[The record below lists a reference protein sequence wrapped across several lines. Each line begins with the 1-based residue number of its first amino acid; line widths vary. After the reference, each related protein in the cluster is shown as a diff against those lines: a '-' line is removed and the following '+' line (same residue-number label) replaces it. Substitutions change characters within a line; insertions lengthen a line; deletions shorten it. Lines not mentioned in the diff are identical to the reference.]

1 MKKNNPVDKAQSGRN
16 VPNTPTAPPTS
27 PLDEGFMEEKYGG
40 YQPSSSMGD
49 VVRYSSKGKYATTPG
64 DSSSDIT
71 QDLTNYLAS
80 PGDKGFTVKGASL
93 DKFAE
98 ARTGRYKSYLPGYDM
113 EEAEALG
120 QSSFDK
126 AISGVTKGLG
136 LMGTTFI
143 NSTVNLAYGAVQWG
157 KTGQFSSFYDN
168 DLTRSLDEFNKGLE
182 DSMPNYYTQAERN
195 AKWNDPNYF
204 FTANFLWDGVVKN
217 LGFAAGAALS
227 GAAFTSALKALPLTA
242 RLFAAGK
249 GAQALSATEA
259 GLASNTGKVANSY
272 GKLLQLNK
280 EFASG
285 YNSMNAGGR
294 AVVAGLA
301 TSGEA
306 SIEAMH
312 NMHELKDTLVQ
323 EFIDE
328 NGYTPSASDMERIE
342 EAAAGAGNK
351 AFLANVALL
360 TATNYIQFPKILGS
374 TYRGEKNVANGLI
387 RETRDVVQEGGK
399 YIAKSK
405 YPKLATL
412 GRAVKN
418 PYLFSYSEAFEEV
431 SQFTAAVATKDY
443 YKKKSQGEAANW
455 VESFGVGIKEGML
468 SDEGAKNALI
478 GGISGAIMMGPGKV
492 GAARKK
498 KRDTENLVSALNS
511 SDLKTAF
518 SKFTQETNDSV
529 ERAAVLQ
536 KERMSAIKDGRVL
549 ESKDLEADYIIN
561 YLTPRI
567 KYGRLDLVQAEIAE
581 YKKLASTKE
590 GFNELVA
597 EGKAL
602 ESDTRESF
610 IARLEKFEQTTN
622 NINTLWQSINLRYS
636 ALRDD
641 KGAPLY
647 DEDVINKM
655 IYTSGKVAD
664 YDQRIP
670 QVTQDLTNAG
680 IDVAGLTQSLLEG
693 NLDEFDK
700 AYAQIEN
707 LNSVSKDELQ
717 EKLKDV
723 SEMILRRQEFFNTYE
738 DIKAN
743 PSNFKEVKVSEDS
756 PLATKQTIKIKTKRG
771 ERDIEIGTAYFAGKG
786 VDYSKDPIDKKIQVS
801 RFVVEGVT
809 EDNKIKIKNLDTGK
823 VSTVTADQF
832 ENFNVSK
839 ESLLKGNPT
848 ANFFFEHRNE
858 MFEYNFGKNFGGK
871 RRGRL
876 EYKDNKLYFVYLD
889 PKGKVTSKLV
899 INKDFVPQGEFKYA
913 KVRQVG
919 SVRDR
924 KQGDARESFMTSKEI
939 KEMDAGLKQTREDRL
954 SLISQL
960 GEQAKEE
967 LKNITEK
974 LAKQTEQ
981 LAKVKEDLKNIQK
994 MKETG
999 EKIKLNFSKATKSF
1013 TRSLNILAKMQT
1025 EIEAEIE
1032 SLEALKDENEFNIE
1046 YFESFSEEMKDSD
1059 EDNQQFIKELQDQQK
1074 LLKDNGVNLS
1084 SAIDKAKKLSD
1095 VTKKAIKSATKMF
1108 RNAIKSTYIVDQDYS
1123 EYLSDLLDQVASG
1136 ENLQETWPLLKQE
1149 MVNFALTS
1157 DLSKDTNINESLLLK
1172 ALDDVNQLTEDLNAM
1187 RAEYKARKT
1196 IIDRFQLAI
1205 NELNARKAEE
1215 ERLANNAKLVEQ
1227 ALKSG
1232 STEPQVNF
1240 FASDKKFEPTSKK
1253 PVDRIYKST
1262 IGVDSSYSD
1271 NSTIEPH
1278 QERANKFGFNLES
1291 FDNRDGI
1298 RGVYVTAKTEA
1309 LLGLSGLM
1317 DLILNNVS
1325 GEERK
1330 QELKDKAIVMVMVDE
1345 SGELV
1350 GVDGQPIP
1358 QGEVLLDNVIFQAMP
1373 ASGFRNGAMFRDG
1386 TTKEQVDAVNKQYNK
1401 WIDGVLSQTA
1411 IGTPQKIE
1419 ASFGIP
1425 QVKRDENGNK
1435 IYTTTTSVE
1444 DAGLVS
1450 EVEINEGDPLIEI
1463 PTLGQ
1468 SADQG
1473 TTNYS
1478 NSPGSVY
1485 LTLKNGLV
1493 KLKNRLHTDAEA
1505 SAIYDVLLEL
1515 SKVMVSEKGGITS
1528 DKAIKLLNFLRG
1540 TVYWGVPET
1549 QQGERKDPGNNSIF
1563 FEKDKKTGRFMLV
1576 MSNKGEEF
1584 LFTPTGISA
1593 NKELMLETLGG
1604 MYNNVSKTKANN
1616 TNQKFTQIISV
1627 STEGEIKSVT
1637 WPNYQSYLLSKK
1649 KPDGTEREGFEL
1661 PLFTIMEPLEE
1672 GETNRKGIYFY
1683 TSNTAD
1689 DFEIPE
1695 PAVQKAAA
1703 KSKPN
1708 YTIPKTNK
1716 VTYLLDGET
1725 RNTYTSPAGKII
1737 FFKAKASKNGIKVDD
1752 VTIVGNPE
1760 SDLAEVMDNMRKAGK
1775 TEDQIKQAIKV
1786 AVFNAIAPQAAEDAR
1801 QGKFEDSYIPE
1812 LPPDVNNPV
1821 ENDPRFA
1828 FKGGKPS
1835 APAPIQAP
1843 SAPEPAPVPPLGDP
1857 RFAFSEGNGT
1867 SNEPLPQTS
1876 EVEALQE
1883 RVNIIVESN
1892 MRDAFNLV
1900 IEDARQRGETIKG
1913 LNVNDVL
1920 DGINKEYKE
1929 LEKAQST
1936 LKKYYGN
1943 TKISKLTK
1951 EDIFELEDF
1960 ITTHFGLVER
1970 FLSNQQTSD
1979 FEEVAEESDFE
1990 EVADDDEFND
2000 LLNNYAEDDGDET
2013 RQVIDRL
2020 VEETENWS
2028 EVEKWMSKNFPMVPL
2043 YRVKNILQYEDG
2055 IKEAWGVFSKGA
2067 IYVYENA
2074 EVGTVY
2080 HEVFEG
2086 VWKTFTTAK
2095 EQENVLKEFRSRKGT
2110 FVDRPTGKTIKYSEA
2125 TNQEVKEQLA
2135 EEFRDFILKKKAP
2148 KSGSLISKLWKQLK
2162 SFIERAILGKGFTEE
2177 LFTRID
2183 SGGFKG
2189 MKSPF
2194 GSQLS
2199 LANKGVIDI
2208 ESKVVRKGDEARD
2221 KILNDKVTTDTIQE
2235 MTYQMLKSL
2244 VANDKNIFELQ
2255 PISEKEMYKDIYE
2268 KVMNTVESQ
2277 AATYNKALSD
2287 PAVPE
2292 KFKDR
2297 IKLLVQSNLKL
2308 REDITKDW
2316 PILTEKHKEY
2326 MKAFRVN
2333 FDEDANEQS
2342 KDEDKI
2348 RESNK
2353 FDASKIDSFK
2363 AAPLGIK
2370 LLMST
2375 LPIMESDGRRLKS
2388 SINGRVLLPVG
2399 KVYITLMNKLHNSKN
2414 VSEMMENLRV
2424 LAEEDLNYRTLYKRI
2439 TKRDYTEKG
2448 TDYSKIKDEDAIQII
2463 AGMWKTFKKQSP
2475 DVTNV
2480 FVFENGEVVV
2490 GDATLS
2496 SAANQLRSEYVYS
2509 IAGLAKKNKGFFFY
2523 RQGAYYPNIK
2533 LLDVYQFDKSSNTA
2547 NIDSMLSFLNRLGT
2561 PFTKNEYNKLSI
2573 KNKKVFKNTVLGIK
2587 ESLRTSGKTVVISK
2601 QSLSISGNLLNL
2613 GILKEAATN
2622 PEFNS
2627 TYFNLS
2633 GERVQVFFGPN
2644 AASEL
2649 YNVLSSIKN
2658 LSELAGT
2665 NYEYL
2670 LEGKDVFS
2678 QNSTIIKR
2686 MFRSDGQRKSSV
2698 DLFKSGYIG
2707 GIVNP
2712 DKGGKSSARLS
2723 KRERFIQELNNNI
2736 VGKFLNLVPGDAS
2749 LEWALEMGNA
2759 VSLSDLADGDAVTN
2773 EIFKGF
2779 FISELNLSR
2788 EGREI
2793 VNPKYED
2800 GVTEFEKRKTTDLRF
2815 FKGILGETLHNKI
2828 IEAKGDPI
2836 AVYEK
2841 FEDDINK
2848 KLKEYIDRDVEV
2860 TKDTLVRFGLLNTLE
2875 GAEVE
2880 GGPAQEVKYTIDSLD
2895 LPVGMTESEY
2905 NRQLKSLSVNY
2916 MIANI
2921 EMHKILYSDP
2931 YQYKDELKRTKSF
2944 LSPRQALISGDVQV
2958 NSLLNRVYNKEFS
2971 SKKDKDG
2978 NIQDSGFTDFMRD
2991 YMRTSTHKD
3000 VMSYVEG
3007 LAGYSKYEETDG
3019 GGTIAYKS
3027 YRNFRIR
3034 ANDWNRK
3041 EEEQYIY
3048 DVEYEKLVKKLDE
3061 SVNSLKTT
3069 EAKNATRKRN
3079 EKTLNKFRK
3088 KDPKVQS
3095 AYKTLK
3101 PIVSGSKL
3109 GKDGLP
3115 SPFNNVVLD
3124 KYSLFP
3130 LSFKV
3135 MNEIKISSDG
3145 KLGQNGIN
3153 LHNKLQ
3159 KEDIDYIVFDSG
3171 RKVGAE
3177 TSHETYNKDGSFNN
3191 EEYVDV
3197 VNVPFSIM
3205 SIQTEVPSKEKA
3217 LVTRGSQ
3224 TTKLLTLDY
3233 MESGVPI
3240 DFREFE
3246 GESEGSRFD
3255 QWEALTRDEKL
3266 EQSKVFRMIV
3276 ENQELLEA
3284 MTNEGYESMLIKLGL
3299 EDIDGKIVV
3308 TDFSEAANT
3317 LRDEIFKREVNDNIS
3332 EALTDFLENKGN
3344 TVLEG
3349 TPVYQIVR
3357 NILYSVVDKNIVRPK
3372 ISGSQKVQIS
3382 SALFESVRPEFN
3394 KDLKGYTSDVLNFYE
3409 DKNGKRVMEVMVGR
3423 WFNSSMSDKELLE
3436 YLNNTKE
3443 GQDILQGLAFRIP
3456 TQAQNSIDAIKIAGF
3471 LPKEFGDN
3479 VVVPSAIV
3487 AKVGSDFDI
3496 DKLSMYFKNIFYR
3509 NGKLESVPYFGI
3521 GKEAKDKFNRMFE
3534 NGEIIDRDSREKLE
3548 KELKLFREG
3557 NYAYEDKLVEAIFGE
3572 LGIVSEQDIIEEF
3585 TTELSES
3592 NSTLKETIV
3601 NKLYKQSL
3609 ENEYIRSSEK
3619 LVSDPLNF
3627 EKLITPNDATSMKK
3641 LSNKVVKK
3649 VSGNVVSYSSVNN
3662 MLSRQFMSSL
3672 RHDFVTGKR
3681 AIGVAAVSQTGL
3693 SVNQRTSVF
3702 INTENIKNL
3711 PEKDRKWL
3719 GDGEIRFSDYNKIE
3733 RGGKVYATTSNIYN
3747 VKGGRISNINS
3758 MIMDGFVDIA
3768 KGPWIM
3774 QMGITPKVAPVVLL
3788 LNSLGVPIEDIVYFI
3803 NQPIIKQHLQNLEN
3817 VGYSTP
3823 YITDMI
3829 NDLKKDYFPDLET
3842 SAIENE
3848 YPSTIPAEET
3858 LFENLGKGPSD
3869 FNKKEKID
3877 QVFMLDEFLKY
3888 SKMADQSYTTTQGSN
3903 YDTSR
3908 FNDPSLIF
3916 RKEVQTDLA
3925 LSNIFS
3931 AFDKE
3936 GEVIPAVVALLD
3948 NSFIGNMRD
3957 KIMDSRNAISNFLIS
3972 DRGETRK
3979 MLEEIL
3985 TPYAQDRYLSDK
3997 DFVKIYR
4004 KAVNDLFDFAVQ
4016 TDQKLN
4022 MNLKDSLL
4030 SEDGTASEVL
4040 DFINEVKGN
4049 TNHPSGLHYNDIVQS
4064 LEVRMSEKAGEGR
4077 PNNVTL
4083 KNKGGKA
4090 YDQNKVIHS
4099 FRELKV
4105 ALKGK
4110 TNLYDKIVM
4119 LSILQSGLSPSPIS
4133 FTDLIPYE
4141 DISRIYNKTLPKL
4154 EEISNLEDFEKL
4166 DMFQRNNYNNDSIVA
4181 QKKLFRGVFKNF
4193 DGGKSLKYPSIDF
4206 LPAPIKK
4213 MITRGDIPQV
4223 ITQYAADGSPDIIS
4237 ATWND
4242 NLGKNKIAKMR
4253 KEGDYSY
4260 VNRALMKLVRDEN
4273 TGEPYV
4279 YVSKDKPYHI
4289 YKAINTVGDSFRAQ
4303 EFYDNA
4309 TKSLFDNGYM
4319 KVEEVSDIVITS
4331 AFDAEV
4337 LKKSKRP
4344 KYTKQA
4350 PTQQTIGIKSI
4361 PMQPDNASKILSG
4374 QKTTTLRSNNLPSGI
4389 YNIGGQQFN
4398 ITNRGLLSIKEA
4410 GGIETISKSEAFAKS
4425 GPKFSSTKDFLAG
4438 KRKLYV
4444 YDISPI
4450 NQPTQQTNGVTDF
4463 SKYKNSDWNT
4473 FKSLGRRKKVM
4484 DHLEAYDNNNNKAT
4498 QERLMFD
4505 VLGYLEGFSRS
4516 DFNSHPLV
4524 KELKE
4529 AVKKIKT
4536 DGYKF
4541 SFDESKGLFYIE
4553 TPDGSFY
4560 NNRPAVLNKP
4570 TTSDPSDVDMSFGL
4584 TKEDFDEYSP
4594 GGANPIEQEITVA
4607 GNDFIVGNA
4616 RFPKSLATVEFLERR
4631 GYSPQL
4637 IKKII
4642 DKIC

>member
-1 MKKNNPVDKAQSGRN
+1 MKKNNPVDKAQSGKS
-16 VPNTPTAPPTS
+16 VPNTSTPPPTF

-40 YQPSSSMGD
+40 YEPSSSMSD
-49 VVRYSSKGKYATTPG
+49 VVRYSSKGRYATTPG
-64 DSSSDIT
+64 DSNSNN
-71 QDLTNYLAS
+71 LANLENYLAS
-80 PGDKGFTVKGASL
+80 SGDRGFAPESATL

-120 QSSFDK
+120 QGSFDK
-126 AISGVTKGLG
+126 AVSGVTKGLG

-182 DSMPNYYTQAERN
+182 DSMPNYYTKAERN
-195 AKWNDPNYF
+195 AKWYDSNYF

-227 GAAFTSALKALPLTA
+227 GAAFTSALKAIPITA

-259 GLASNTGKVANSY
+259 GLASNAGRVPNSY

-387 RETRDVVQEGGK
+387 KEAGDVVEQGGK
-399 YIAKSK
+399 YIAKKSK

-412 GRAVKN
+412 GRAIKN

-431 SQFTAAVATKDY
+431 SQFSAAVATKDY
-443 YKKKSQGEAANW
+443 YKKKSQGEAASW
-455 VESFGVGIKEGML
+455 VESFGVGINEGML

-478 GGISGAIMMGPGKV
+478 GGISGAIMMGPGKF

-536 KERMSAIKDGRVL
+536 KERMNAIKDGRVL

-567 KYGRLDLVQAEIAE
+567 KYGRLDLVKADIAE

-602 ESDTRESF
+602 ESDTKESF
-610 IARLEKFEQTTN
+610 IKRLEKFEQTTN

-641 KGAPLY
+641 KNNPLY
-647 DEDVINKM
+647 NEDVINKM

-670 QVTQDLTNAG
+670 EVSQDLTAAG

-707 LNSVSKDELQ
+707 LNNVSKDELQ

-738 DIKAN
+738 DIKGN
-743 PSNFKEVKVSEDS
+743 PLNFKEVEVEVSEDS
-756 PLATKQTIKIKTKRG
+756 PLTKKQTIKVKTKRG
-771 ERDIEIGTAYFAGKG
+771 ETEIEIGTTYFAGKG
-786 VDYSKDPIDKKIQVS
+786 VDYSKDSIDTKIPMS
-801 RFVVEGVT
+801 RFVVEGVS
-809 EDNKIKIKNLDTGK
+809 ENGKIIVKNLDTGK
-823 VSTVTADQF
+823 VSNITPAEF
-832 ENFNVSK
+832 ENLNVGK
-839 ESLLKGNPT
+839 ESTLKNNVN
-848 ANFFFEHRNE
+848 ANFFYEHRE
-858 MFEYNFGKNFGGK
+858 EIFTYNFGKNFGKK

-876 EYKDNKLYFVYLD
+876 EYKNGKLYFVYLD

-899 INKDFVPQGEFKYA
+899 TRKDFEPQGEFKYA
-913 KVRQVG
+913 KVQQVG

-924 KQGDARESFMTSKEI
+924 KQGDSRVAFMTSKEI
-939 KEMDAGLKQTREDRL
+939 KDMDAGLNQTREDRL

-974 LAKQTEQ
+974 LTKQTEQ

-994 MKETG
+994 MKDTG

-1013 TRSLNILAKMQT
+1013 TRSLNKLTKMQS
-1025 EIEAEIE
+1025 EIETEIE

-1046 YFESFSEEMKDSD
+1046 YFESFSEEISDSF
-1059 EDNQQFIKELQDQQK
+1059 EDTKQFVKELKDQQK
-1074 LLKDNGVNLS
+1074 LLKDNGVSLS

-1095 VTKKAIKSATKMF
+1095 VTKKAIKSATKIF
-1108 RNAIKSTYIVDQDYS
+1108 RNALKSTYIVDQDYS

-1149 MVNFALTS
+1149 MANFALTS

-1187 RAEYKARKT
+1187 RAEYKARNA
-1196 IIDRFQLAI
+1196 IIDRFQVAI
-1205 NELNARKAEE
+1205 NELNAKKAEE

-1240 FASDKKFEPTSKK
+1240 FASDKKFEPESKK

-1309 LLGLSGLM
+1309 LLGLEGLM
-1317 DLILNNVS
+1317 DLLLNNVS
-1325 GEERK
+1325 DNKRK

-1373 ASGFRNGAMFRDG
+1373 ASGFRNGSMFRDG
-1386 TTKEQVDAVNKQYNK
+1386 TTKEQVDAVNEQYNK
-1401 WIDGVLSQTA
+1401 WIDSVLNQTV
-1411 IGTPQKIE
+1411 IGIPQEIQ

-1425 QVKRDENGNK
+1425 EVNRDESGNK

-1444 DAGLVS
+1444 DAGLIS
-1450 EVEINEGDPLIEI
+1450 EIEINEGDPLIEI

-1468 SADQG
+1468 SVDQG
-1473 TTNYS
+1473 TTEYS
-1478 NSPGSVY
+1478 NIPGSVY
-1485 LTLKNGLV
+1485 LNLKNGYV

-1515 SKVMVSEKGGITS
+1515 SKLMISEKGGITS

-1540 TVYWGVPET
+1540 TVYWGIPET

-1563 FEKDKKTGRFMLV
+1563 FEKDKNTGRFMLV
-1576 MSNKGEEF
+1576 MSNKGKKV
-1584 LFTPTGISA
+1584 LFTPTSISA
-1593 NKELMLETLGG
+1593 SKDLMLEILGG
-1604 MYNNVSKTKANN
+1604 MYNNVSKHKAND

-1627 STEGEIKSVT
+1627 STEGEVKSIT

-1649 KPDGTEREGFEL
+1649 KPDGTEREYFEL
-1661 PLFTIMEPLEE
+1661 PLFTIMKPLEE
-1672 GETNRKGIYFY
+1672 GGTNRKGIYFY

-1695 PAVQKAAA
+1695 PAVQKKVA
-1703 KSKPN
+1703 KTKPTYN
-1708 YTIPKTNK
+1708 IIKTDK
-1716 VTYLLDGET
+1716 VTYVLDGET
-1725 RNTYTSPAGKII
+1725 PNIYTSPAGKTIK
-1737 FFKAKASKNGIKVDD
+1737 FKANLSPNGLKIDD
-1752 VTIVGNPE
+1752 ITIISNPNT
-1760 SDLAEVMDNMRKAGK
+1760 DLQEVMDTMRNANK
-1775 TEDQIKQAIKV
+1775 TDDQIKKAIKV
-1786 AVFNAIAPQAAEDAR
+1786 AVFNAILPQAAEEAR
-1801 QGKFEDSYIPE
+1801 QGAFEEYSSTDDDFE
-1812 LPPDVNNPV
+1812 LTDDEIETSDNPMFQFSS
-1821 ENDPRFA
+1821 P
-1828 FKGGKPS
+1828 G
-1835 APAPIQAP
+1835 APKKSTTPTQ
-1843 SAPEPAPVPPLGDP
+1843 
-1857 RFAFSEGNGT
+1857 
-1867 SNEPLPQTS
+1867 QTS
-1876 EVEALQE
+1876 EVE
-1883 RVNIIVESN
+1883 ES
-1892 MRDAFNLV
+1892 
-1900 IEDARQRGETIKG
+1900 
-1913 LNVNDVL
+1913 
-1920 DGINKEYKE
+1920 
-1929 LEKAQST
+1929 S
-1936 LKKYYGN
+1936 
-1943 TKISKLTK
+1943 
-1951 EDIFELEDF
+1951 
-1960 ITTHFGLVER
+1960 
-1970 FLSNQQTSD
+1970 
-1979 FEEVAEESDFE
+1979 FEEFSE
-1990 EVADDDEFND
+1990 DDEFND
-2000 LLNNYAEDDGDET
+2000 LINDYTEEEGDET
-2013 RQVIDRL
+2013 REVVDRL
-2020 VEETENWS
+2020 VEETENWG

-2067 IYVYENA
+2067 IYVYKNA
-2074 EVGTVY
+2074 EVGTIY

-2095 EQENVLKEFRSRKGT
+2095 EQQTVVKEFKSRKGT

-2125 TNQEVKEQLA
+2125 TNKEVKEQLA

-2162 SFIERAILGKGFTEE
+2162 SFIERAILGKGFTEQ

-2199 LANKGVIDI
+2199 FANKGIIDI

-2221 KILNDKVTTDTIQE
+2221 KTLNDKVTTDTIQE

-2244 VANDKNIFELQ
+2244 VKNDKNIFELQ

-2277 AATYNKALSD
+2277 AATYKKALND
-2287 PAVPE
+2287 PAFPE

-2297 IKLLVQSNLKL
+2297 IKLLFKSNLQL
-2308 REDITKDW
+2308 RKDITTDW

-2326 MKAFRVN
+2326 MKAFRVE
-2333 FDEDANEQS
+2333 FDEGANEQS

-2353 FDASKIDSFK
+2353 FDASKMDSFK

-2375 LPIMESDGRRLKS
+2375 LPIMESDGKRLKS

-2480 FVFENGEVVV
+2480 FVFDNGEVVV

-2533 LLDVYQFDKSSNTA
+2533 LLDTYQFDKSSNTA
-2547 NIDSMLSFLNRLGT
+2547 NIDSMISFLNRLGT

-2587 ESLRTSGKTVVISK
+2587 ESIRTSGKTVVISK

-2649 YNVLSSIKN
+2649 YNVLSSVKN

-2678 QNSTIIKR
+2678 QYSTIIKR

-2698 DLFKSGYIG
+2698 NLFKSGYIG

-2759 VSLSDLADGDAVTN
+2759 VSLSDLADGDTVTN

-2800 GVTEFEKRKTTDLRF
+2800 GVTDFEKRKTTDLRF
-2815 FKGILGETLHNKI
+2815 FKGILEEKLHNKI
-2828 IEAKGDPI
+2828 IAAEGDPI

-2841 FEDDINK
+2841 FENAINK
-2848 KLKEYIDRDVEV
+2848 KLKEYIDSDVEV
-2860 TKDTLVRFGLLNTLE
+2860 TKNTLVRFGLLNTLE

-2880 GGPAQEVKYTIDSLD
+2880 GRPAQEIKYTIDSLD
-2895 LPVGMTESEY
+2895 LPVDMTESEY

-2921 EMHKILYSDP
+2921 EMHKVLYSDP

-2944 LSPRQALISGDVQV
+2944 LSPRQALISGDVEV
-2958 NSLLNRVYNKEFS
+2958 NSLLNRVYNKAFS

-3007 LAGYSKYEETDG
+3007 LIGYSKYEETDG

-3061 SVNSLKTT
+3061 SVNSLKT
-3069 EAKNATRKRN
+3069 AKDKDATRKRN
-3079 EKTLNKFRK
+3079 ENTLNKFRK

-3115 SPFNNVVLD
+3115 SSFNNVVLD

-3240 DFREFE
+3240 DFRQLI
-3246 GESEGSRFD
+3246 GEDEGSRFD
-3255 QWEALTRDEKL
+3255 QWETLTEDEKL
-3266 EQSKVFRMIV
+3266 EQSKVYRMIV

-3284 MTNEGYESMLIKLGL
+3284 MTNDGYESMLIKLGL
-3299 EDIDGKIVV
+3299 KDIGDKIVV

-3332 EALTDFLENKGN
+3332 DALTDFLENKGN

-3394 KDLKGYTSDVLNFYE
+3394 KDLNGYTSDVLNFYE
-3409 DKNGKRVMEVMVGR
+3409 DKDGKRVMEVMVGR

-3443 GQDILQGLAFRIP
+3443 GQDILKGLAFRIP

-3521 GKEAKDKFNRMFE
+3521 GKEAKNKFNTMFE
-3534 NGEIIDRDSREKLE
+3534 NGEIIDKDSREKLE

-3557 NYAYEDKLVEAIFGE
+3557 NYVYEDKLVEAIFGE

-3627 EKLITPNDATSMKK
+3627 EKLITPNDATPMKE

-3649 VSGNVVSYSSVNN
+3649 VSGSVVSYSSVNN

-3693 SVNQRTSVF
+3693 SINQRTSVF

-3711 PEKDRKWL
+3711 PLSEREWL

-3733 RGGKVYATTSNIYN
+3733 RGGKVYATTSNVYN

-3788 LNSLGVPIEDIVYFI
+3788 LNSLGIPIEDIVYFI

-3817 VGYSTP
+3817 KGYSKP
-3823 YITDMI
+3823 YITNMI
-3829 NDLKKDYFPDLET
+3829 DNLKNDYFPDLET

-3925 LSNIFS
+3925 LNNIFS
-3931 AFDKE
+3931 AFDEE
-3936 GEVIPAVVALLD
+3936 GEVIPAVIALLD
-3948 NSFIGNMRD
+3948 NSFIGNLRN
-3957 KIMDSRNAISNFLIS
+3957 KIIDSRDAVANFLIS

-3979 MLEEIL
+3979 ILDEVL

-4022 MNLKDSLL
+4022 MKLKDSLL

-4077 PNNVTL
+4077 PNNITL

-4090 YDQNKVIHS
+4090 YDQNRVIHS
-4099 FRELKV
+4099 FRELKI
-4105 ALKGK
+4105 ALEGK
-4110 TNLYDKIVM
+4110 TDLYDKIVM

-4166 DMFQRNNYNNDSIVA
+4166 NMFQRNNYNNDSIVP
-4181 QKKLFRGVFKNF
+4181 QIKLYRGLFKNF
-4193 DGGKSLKYPSIDF
+4193 DGGKSLKYPSVDF
-4206 LPAPIKK
+4206 LPVPIKK
-4213 MITRGDIPQV
+4213 MITRGNIPQV
-4223 ITQYAADGSPDIIS
+4223 ITQKAVDGGSDIIS

-4260 VNRALMKLVRDEN
+4260 VNKALMKLVRDKN

-4279 YVSKDKPYHI
+4279 YIVKGKPYNI
-4289 YKAINTVGDSFRAQ
+4289 YKAINTLGDSFRAQ

-4309 TKSLFDNGYM
+4309 TKSLFDNSYI
-4319 KVEEVSDIVITS
+4319 KVKEVPDIVITS

-4350 PTQQTIGIKSI
+4350 PVSPVQQTSEVKVVNKVYDKIGDDAYSLNLNYKGREYTMVIDRDGEIVDPSYYNPKTLKDVDVEPSFFKFTSQDIKNIFLEIEGSTQQTSGFEKNIPEKLKESDLSFKKGRLETFTLANKKEVKGTAIIIEGQPNVNLFAHKIKGGWQVI
-4361 PMQPDNASKILSG
+4361 DNNSKKLFPLSLFFGGLAGTKGEILEALHRDIVKYSKEKASKKVLES
-4374 QKTTTLRSNNLPSGI
+4374 
-4389 YNIGGQQFN
+4389 IGFN
-4398 ITNRGLLSIKEA
+4398 
-4410 GGIETISKSEAFAKS
+4410 F
-4425 GPKFSSTKDFLAG
+4425 G
-4438 KRKLYV
+4438 K
-4444 YDISPI
+4444 
-4450 NQPTQQTNGVTDF
+4450 
-4463 SKYKNSDWNT
+4463 
-4473 FKSLGRRKKVM
+4473 
-4484 DHLEAYDNNNNKAT
+4484 
-4498 QERLMFD
+4498 
-4505 VLGYLEGFSRS
+4505 
-4516 DFNSHPLV
+4516 
-4524 KELKE
+4524 
-4529 AVKKIKT
+4529 
-4536 DGYKF
+4536 
-4541 SFDESKGLFYIE
+4541 
-4553 TPDGSFY
+4553 
-4560 NNRPAVLNKP
+4560 PAQIG
-4570 TTSDPSDVDMSFGL
+4570 DVDMSFGL

-4594 GGANPIEQEITVA
+4594 AGANPIEQEITVV
-4607 GNDFIVGNA
+4607 GNDFIVGNV
-4616 RFPKSLATVEFLERR
+4616 RFPKSLATIEFLERR